1 MKIETQIEVKT
12 PADILKHARNGVI
25 SVTEAARAT
34 LLLSGWTESET
45 SFLVE
50 PKKPVKKTVTD
61 GAKKAG
67 RPSGY
72 DSKKGELAALVG
84 SNYTTANIADEL
96 GISVP
101 TARAWVIR
109 LEEERRAARI
119 DRGLDPDLPMS
130 LPLPDE
136 GAA

>member
-25 SVTEAARAT
+25 PIKEAARAT

-45 SFLVE
+45 SFLTAT
-50 PKKPVKKTVTD
+50 VKKKSED
-61 GAKKAG
+61 GPKKAG

-72 DSKKGELAALVG
+72 DTRKGELAALIG
-84 SNYTTANIADEL
+84 SNYTTSSIAEDL

-101 TARAWVIR
+101 TARAWVLR
-109 LEEERRAARI
+109 LEEERKTARTE
-119 DRGLDPDLPMS
+119 RGLSLDVPMS
-130 LPLPDE
+130 LPTPDE
-136 GAA
+136 GVA